1 MDAVPLAVAI
11 CVCEQG
17 GPDSSAVKNMPYYN
31 QWEDLDDSPIAW
43 HITEVGAS
51 VMNLRGSQCTW
62 HPYRKAPC
70 HVRRDR
76 RILSC
81 CPAKRD
87 GLTVY
92 CAGRGAAHWWPRC
105 FGQRGEHAL
114 CVVRHAS
121 ARFCDIV
128 SAARGCAA
136 CHALRNRWMAC
147 GRRRRHLLSC
157 EAVVSCVAKWV
168 CMQALASKL
177 HIWGV
182 YQLINLSG

>member
-31 QWEDLDDSPIAW
+31 QWEDLDDSPIGW

-81 CPAKRD
+81 YPAKR
-87 GLTVY
+87 LLANLPCNNERAVP
-92 CAGRGAAHWWPRC
+92 C
-105 FGQRGEHAL
+105 
-114 CVVRHAS
+114 
-121 ARFCDIV
+121 
-128 SAARGCAA
+128 AARGSLL
-136 CHALRNRWMAC
+136 HRQMAC
-147 GRRRRHLLSC
+147 GHRRRHLLSC
-157 EAVVSCVAKWV
+157 DAVVSCVAKRLHGWV
-168 CMQALASKL
+168 
-177 HIWGV
+177 
-182 YQLINLSG
+182 QLFVNRCRGLDS